1 MTLRTALRSPF
12 AAVGSLISSRPGH
25 TSRLGSA
32 RPSRVA
38 SQREWLRH
46 VATLPVPELLD
57 ELSSHPHGLS
67 DAEVE
72 RSRAFWGENRMTHK
86 ERPSLPRRVLSAFA
100 DPFTYILVL
109 IAVVSVLTDWVFAEA
124 SSRDVTTPVI
134 IGVMVLV
141 SGVLRFVQETRS
153 GDAAEALEEMIETT
167 CDVERSE
174 TGRSQL
180 PLDEV
185 VVGDVIHL
193 SSGDIVPADLR
204 VISARDLFVSQ
215 SSLTGESAPVEK
227 AARLSEGDGGAG
239 AVTDLPTLA
248 FLGSTVISG
257 VATGVVVA
265 TGARTQLGEVAGS
278 LSAGPRTTSFDEGIA
293 STSRL
298 LMRLMVVM
306 VPAVLVISGVTKGDW
321 LSALLF
327 SLSLAV
333 GLTPEMLPMLVT
345 CCLAKGA
352 VDLSRDKVI
361 VRRLDAI
368 QDLGSLDV
376 LCCDKTGTLTEDR
389 VTLVLHLDVSG
400 NDDPRVLRYAFLN
413 SFFETGVK
421 NLIDSAII
429 RRAVEES
436 AAGESS
442 VPTTDELVERYHL
455 VDELPFDFDRRR
467 LSVVVGDA
475 EGTTRMICKG
485 ALEEVLVAC
494 SHAEVDGR
502 VVPLTPELA
511 ERVTE
516 RAAGLARKGMRVLGV
531 ARKDDPA
538 GTGALTTD
546 DERDMVLVGYLAFL
560 DPPKAS
566 AADAVRALADH
577 GVAVKVLTGDSAR
590 VAAHVCSSIGI
601 PADTVLTGADLEV
614 MSDDELAE
622 RLREASV
629 LAKLSPSQKARVV
642 TLLHTEGHAVGFMG
656 DGVNDAAA
664 MQASDCGISVDSAV
678 DVAREAADIIL
689 LEKDLMVL
697 ERGIEAGRRTY
708 ANMIKYVKMTVSSN
722 FGNII
727 SVVVASIALPFL
739 PMGAVQLLLLNLI
752 YDLSCTAIPWDEVDE
767 ELVRRPCR
775 WDTSSIRD
783 FMFQIGPV
791 STIFDLATFAAMF
804 FVVCPAVAGGAW
816 GALDEGGRA
825 LFVAT
830 FQAGWFV
837 LSMWTQTIAV
847 HFLRTERVPFFGSQA
862 SWSLTVLGF
871 VGIAVVTVLPF
882 TPVGAA
888 LDFARLPEGFFALLL
903 VVVACYMGA
912 LVLAR
917 RRYSR
922 LHGSLL

>member
-1 MTLRTALRSPF
+1 MTLRTALISPL
-12 AAVGSLISSRPGH
+12 AALGRVHAP
-25 TSRLGSA
+25 SRLE
-32 RPSRVA
+32 RPSRTGA
-38 SQREWLRH
+38 SRAARQREWLQH
-46 VATLPVPELLD
+46 VAGLPVPELLD
-57 ELSSHPHGLS
+57 ELSSNLHGLT

-72 RSRAFWGENRMTHK
+72 RARAFWGENRMTHK
-86 ERPSLPRRVLSAFA
+86 ERPSLARRVLSAFA

-109 IAVVSVLTDWVFAEA
+109 IAAVSVLTDWVFAEA
-124 SSRDVTTPVI
+124 SSRDVTTPLI
-134 IGVMVLV
+134 IGIMVLV
-141 SGVLRFVQETRS
+141 SGVLRFVQEMRS
-153 GDAAEALEEMIETT
+153 GNAAQALEEMIETT
-167 CDVERSE
+167 CDVERAES
-174 TGRSQL
+174 GRAQL

-185 VVGDVIHL
+185 VVGDVVHL

-204 VISARDLFVSQ
+204 LVAARDLFVSQ

-227 AARLSEGDGGAG
+227 VATPAPPAASDGA
-239 AVTDLPTLA
+239 AVTDLANVA

-257 VATGVVVA
+257 TATGVVVA
-265 TGARTQLGEVAGS
+265 TGARTVLGETAGA
-278 LSAGPRTTSFDEGIA
+278 LSGSRRATSFDEGIA
-293 STSRL
+293 GTSRL
-298 LMRLMVVM
+298 LMRLMLVM
-306 VPAVLVISGVTKGDW
+306 VPMVLVIGGLTKGDW

-368 QDLGSLDV
+368 QDLGSIDV

-389 VTLVLHLDVSG
+389 VSLVLHLDVSG

-436 AAGESS
+436 SAGSPS

-455 VDELPFDFDRRR
+455 VDELPFDFERRR

-475 EGTTRMICKG
+475 RGTTRMICKG
-485 ALEEVLVAC
+485 AIEEVLTAC
-494 SHAEVDGR
+494 SHAEVDGS
-502 VVPLTPELA
+502 VVRLTPELA
-511 ERVTE
+511 EGVTQ
-516 RAAGLARKGMRVLGV
+516 RAAELAARGMRVLGV

-538 GTGALTTD
+538 GAGALTSA

-566 AADAVRALADH
+566 AADAVRALAEH

-590 VAAHVCSSIGI
+590 VAAHVCASIGI
-601 PADTVLTGADLEV
+601 PADTVLTGVELEG
-614 MSDDELAE
+614 MDDAALAE
-622 RLREASV
+622 RLRDVCV

-642 TLLHTEGHAVGFMG
+642 SLLHDQGHAVGFMG

-727 SVVVASIALPFL
+727 SVLVASVALPFL

-752 YDLSCTAIPWDEVDE
+752 YDLSCTAIPWDDVDD

-775 WDTSSIRD
+775 WDTSSIRA
-783 FMFQIGPV
+783 FMFQMGPV
-791 STIFDLATFAAMF
+791 STVFDLVTFAALF
-804 FVVCPAVAGGAW
+804 FLVCPSVAGGAW
-816 GALDEGGRA
+816 ESLDGAGRA

-847 HFLRTERVPFFGSQA
+847 HFLRTERAPFFGSQA
-862 SWSLTVLGF
+862 SWPLTVLGF
-871 VGIAVVTVLPF
+871 AGIAVVTLLPF

-888 LDFARLPEGFFALLL
+888 LDFARLPVSFFALLL
-903 VVVACYMGA
+903 GVVVCYMGA

-917 RRYSR
+917 RRYVR